1 MSAPIQLT
9 PALETIQSKSVLI
22 KQIRQALQEGFGEDL
37 ASLRGNVSLITQI
50 LISIESL
57 KYPLQTPEE
66 KRQLFIDIY
75 RSTFGVIDPN
85 LEMKMLESIVSHL
98 YEQGLVYRRT
108 RVGNFI
114 RAVLR
119 VFRA

>member
-85 LEMKMLESIVSHL
+85 LEMKMLESIVAHL